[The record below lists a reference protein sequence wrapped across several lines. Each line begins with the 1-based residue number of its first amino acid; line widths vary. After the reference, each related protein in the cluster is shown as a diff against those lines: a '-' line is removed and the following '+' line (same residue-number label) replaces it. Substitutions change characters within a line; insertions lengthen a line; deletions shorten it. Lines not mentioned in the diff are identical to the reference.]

1 MNQGQRHP
9 VDAAISTDSLAVPAA
24 VLGVVVIGRNEGQR
38 LERCLESLSVNGVPL
53 VYVDSGSTDASVA
66 MAEARE
72 ATVVNLDLRV
82 PFTAARARNA
92 GFQRLCA
99 IHPSLAFV
107 FFVDGDCEV
116 DASWLDVASV
126 FLQGQPKVAAVCGRR
141 RERYPLRSVYNRL
154 ADIEWAAPTGEVRA
168 CGGDVLMRVP
178 ALVAVGGYRDDLIA
192 GEEPEL
198 CVRLRRGGWRIWRL
212 DAEMTLHDAA
222 LLRFEQWWKRA
233 QRGGHAYA
241 EGAHLHGAPPER
253 HAVHETRRA
262 VLWGLILPAALI
274 LLSMIDVRW
283 LWLTLAYPAQVLR
296 LTWKLQTN
304 GKPDVARAFFMVLAR
319 FAEAS
324 GVVKFHWNRLLRRRT
339 ALIEYK

>member
-1 MNQGQRHP
+1 MSQSQSSP
-9 VDAAISTDSLAVPAA
+9 VDVAMSTDFRAVPADG
-24 VLGVVVIGRNEGQR
+24 LGVVVIGRNEGQR
-38 LERCLESLSVNGVPL
+38 LERCLRSLSVSGAPL

-66 MAEARE
+66 MAQACG
-72 ATVVNLDLRV
+72 AMVVNLDLGV

-116 DASWLDVASV
+116 DASWLGVASV
-126 FLQGQPKVAAVCGRR
+126 FLQGRPEVAAVCGRR
-141 RERYPLRSVYNRL
+141 RERFPLRSVYNRL

-178 ALVAVGGYRDDLIA
+178 ALAAVGGYRDDLIA

-198 CVRLRRGGWRIWRL
+198 CVRLRHSGWRIWRL

-222 LLRFEQWWKRA
+222 LLRFGQWWKRA

-253 HAVHETRRA
+253 HAVRETQRA
-262 VLWGLILPAALI
+262 VVWGLVLPGLLI
-274 LLSMIDVRW
+274 LLAAFDVRW
-283 LWLTLAYPAQVLR
+283 LWMALVYPAQVLR
-296 LTWKLQTN
+296 LTWKLRTD
-304 GKPDVARAFFMVLAR
+304 GKRDVARAFFMVLAR

-324 GVVKFHWNRLLRRRT
+324 GIVKFHWNRLLRRRT